1 MAKKSTT
8 SRTSAP
14 KKAPEEAPT
23 APETAPEASEAP
35 EATPEAMEPAE
46 PAEPAAP
53 QRGEQV
59 GAEYLSKQEQL
70 RHAYAM
76 KVLVSEVTGLFP
88 EITYEFGVP
97 RAWGAITTVI
107 FEVDHVEGAADL
119 LRLVSNDERVESATY
134 DHREGL
140 FEIALRP
147 SLRTMDSREPF
158 GLPEAWSVMV
168 EE

>member
-23 APETAPEASEAP
+23 APETASEASEAP
-35 EATPEAMEPAE
+35 EATPEATEPE
-46 PAEPAAP
+46 EPAAP
-53 QRGEQV
+53 QRGERV
-59 GAEYLSKQEQL
+59 GAEYLSTQEQP

>member
-35 EATPEAMEPAE
+35 EAIPEATE

-53 QRGEQV
+53 QRDERV
-59 GAEYLSKQEQL
+59 GAEYLSKQGHL

-76 KVLVSEVTGLFP
+76 EVLVSEVTGLFP